1 MVVHSHQL
9 PTQPLPLLSPSP
21 AHTILAS
28 GVGVNSPSLIPQN
41 IPSGKN
47 IYATR
52 KIFGIFS
59 KNISSLG
66 FMPRLPIHLA
76 AATPTRHHAHTHH
89 RSPLHVTQVK
99 IFYSSENI

>member
-41 IPSGKN
+41 IPSGENIDAKN
-47 IYATR
+47 IW
-52 KIFGIFS
+52 
-59 KNISSLG
+59 NL
-66 FMPRLPIHLA
+66 L
-76 AATPTRHHAHTHH
+76 
-89 RSPLHVTQVK
+89 
-99 IFYSSENI
+99 

>member
-41 IPSGKN
+41 IPSGENREYLRYAKN
-47 IYATR
+47 IWN
-52 KIFGIFS
+52 F
-59 KNISSLG
+59 L
-66 FMPRLPIHLA
+66 
-76 AATPTRHHAHTHH
+76 
-89 RSPLHVTQVK
+89 
-99 IFYSSENI
+99 